1 MEVGYATMIGP
12 ASLSVGY
19 GTIAKTDGDG
29 TGDGEGYSSADL
41 DVALSVSF

>member
-12 ASLSVGY
+12 ASLAVGY

-29 TGDGEGYSSADL
+29 TGDGEGYSSTEL
-41 DVALSVSF
+41 DVAL